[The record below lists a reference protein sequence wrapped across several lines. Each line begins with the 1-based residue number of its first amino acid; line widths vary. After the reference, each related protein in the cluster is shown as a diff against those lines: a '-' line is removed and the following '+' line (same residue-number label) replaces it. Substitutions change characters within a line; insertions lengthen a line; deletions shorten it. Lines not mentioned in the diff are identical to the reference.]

1 MVQVNKKTKKM
12 KYSAKKKQEKTKTKQ
27 GKNDKLNKQG
37 KKKHMPPPTPNP
49 NNLYNKTRWKS
60 DRKKKVKRHAQETF
74 KTFKFL
80 RLSLLK
86 YASGEGDSLNEKK
99 N

>member
-37 KKKHMPPPTPNP
+37 KKHMPPPTPNP

-60 DRKKKVKRHAQETF
+60 DRKKKSKDTRRKHL
-74 KTFKFL
+74 KPL
-80 RLSLLK
+80 NSLG
-86 YASGEGDSLNEKK
+86 YPS
-99 N
+99 